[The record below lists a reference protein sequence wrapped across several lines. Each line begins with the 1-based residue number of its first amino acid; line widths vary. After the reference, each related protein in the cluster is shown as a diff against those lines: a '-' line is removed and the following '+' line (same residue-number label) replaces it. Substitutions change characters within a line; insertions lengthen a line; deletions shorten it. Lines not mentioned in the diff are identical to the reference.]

1 MSSPSPSTSTTT
13 LTNPEIEAN
22 AIAILLRYGAEIWGD
37 FTLIDRLD
45 FSEAHRPIFDHIK
58 LQLDTSPPGSVDPL
72 LLSEKM
78 RTSGI
83 GKLEGDFNPYDYLQG
98 LKDSRYV
105 EKEQAPSY
113 VKELKRLR
121 VRRDLIVKLDSA
133 RRELVGKPN
142 ASFDEMT
149 GLVEKTVTSVT
160 TDYHKGDEFSN
171 VFGDIIEVTE
181 ARADSPVDASQLGWM
196 GPFATVNQ
204 VLGALSGPGLM
215 TCIGART
222 GNQKSS
228 LGFHYHVHIAEKYDI
243 PVLLL
248 DVGEMS
254 KERIQRRA
262 VCNLSKG
269 RVPLWAVASGEW
281 RQNKEWKHIIQDE
294 CWPRVKKL
302 KIDYIN
308 VGNLS
313 PREKLSLIRR
323 YYYQKVGRGNP
334 LAILDDYL
342 KGVEALG
349 KNSSEHQ
356 AVGYYVNDIKNLITG
371 EILASFWTSVQN
383 NRTGSYQ
390 GKKASEI
397 TDSEDQMG
405 LSDRIIQQ
413 SDWGFVL
420 RFKVPE
426 ELAAEKD
433 LFGNMKLT
441 PVKTREALGKDSEKA
456 LRPIK
461 LPNGKFA
468 TNYFN
473 LESKGFHFTEK
484 GDLRRALEVLGQSV
498 INMGSGSADDK
509 HPAPRVQPL

>member
-1 MSSPSPSTSTTT
+1 MSSNQSSSTS
-13 LTNPEIEAN
+13 LYNVEIEAN
-22 AIAILLRYGAEIWGD
+22 SLALLLKHGSEIWGE
-37 FTLIDRLD
+37 FHLIDRQEY
-45 FSEAHRPIFDHIK
+45 SPAHRVLFDHIK
-58 LQLDTSPPGSVDPL
+58 IQLDSTPPGSVDPL
-72 LLSEKM
+72 ILSD
-78 RTSGI
+78 RIRAAGVTT
-83 GKLEGDFNPYDYLQG
+83 LEGGFNPADYLQG
-98 LKDSRYV
+98 LKDARYV
-105 EKEQAPSY
+105 EKDQAAFY
-113 VKELKRLR
+113 AKELKRLR
-121 VRRDLIVKLDSA
+121 VRRDLIVNLDETKKQLIKDSS
-133 RRELVGKPN
+133 
-142 ASFDEMT
+142 ASFEDMT
-149 GLVEKTVTSVT
+149 GLVEKGLTSIT
-160 TDYHKGDEFSN
+160 TDYHTGDQFSN
-171 VFGDIIEVTE
+171 VFDDIIEVTE
-181 ARADSPVDASQLGWM
+181 ARADNPIDASQMGWM
-196 GPFATVNQ
+196 GPFPTVNHI
-204 VLGALSGPGLM
+204 LGALSGPGLM

-228 LGFHYHVHIAEKYDI
+228 LGFHYHVHIAEKYNL

-302 KIDYIN
+302 RIDYIN

-323 YYYQKVGRGNP
+323 YYYQKIGRGNP

-349 KNSSEHQ
+349 KNSSEYQ

-371 EILASFWTSVQN
+371 EIPASFWTSVQN

-390 GKKASEI
+390 GKKAGEI
-397 TDSEDQMG
+397 VDSEDQMG

-426 ELAAEKD
+426 ELAMEKD

-441 PVKTREALGKDSEKA
+441 PVKTREALGKDSDKA

-461 LPNGKFA
+461 LPSGKFV

-473 LESKGFHFTEK
+473 LDSKGFYFTEK
-484 GDLRRALEVLGQSV
+484 GDLRRVLEVLGQSAV
-498 INMGSGSADDK
+498 DLTKGKDGVTPPSSQG
-509 HPAPRVQPL
+509 L

>member
-1 MSSPSPSTSTTT
+1 MSSTS
-13 LTNPEIEAN
+13 LYNAEIEAN
-22 AIAILLRYGAEIWGD
+22 SLALLLKYGSEIWGE
-37 FTLIDRLD
+37 FHLNDRMD
-45 FSEAHRPIFDHIK
+45 YSSAHRVLFDHIK
-58 LQLDTSPPGSVDPL
+58 IQLDSTPPGSVDPL
-72 LLSEKM
+72 ILSD
-78 RTSGI
+78 RIRAAGVTA
-83 GKLEGDFNPYDYLQG
+83 LEGGFNPADYLQG
-98 LKDSRYV
+98 LKDARYV
-105 EKEQAPSY
+105 EKDQAPFY
-113 VKELKRLR
+113 AKELKRLR
-121 VRRDLIVKLDSA
+121 VRRDLIVNLDNTKQQLIKDS
-133 RRELVGKPN
+133 G
-142 ASFDEMT
+142 ASFEDMT
-149 GLVEKTVTSVT
+149 GLVEKGLTSIT
-160 TDYHKGDEFSN
+160 TDYHTGDQFSN

-181 ARADSPVDASQLGWM
+181 ARADNPIDASQMGWM
-196 GPFATVNQ
+196 GPFPTVNHI
-204 VLGALSGPGLM
+204 LGALSGPGLM

-228 LGFHYHVHIAEKYDI
+228 LGFHYHVHIAEKYNL

-302 KIDYIN
+302 RIDYIN

-323 YYYQKVGRGNP
+323 YYYQKIGRGNN

-349 KNSSEHQ
+349 KNSSEYQ

-371 EILASFWTSVQN
+371 EIPASFWTSVQN

-397 TDSEDQMG
+397 VDSEDQMG

-426 ELAAEKD
+426 ELAMEKD

-461 LPNGKFA
+461 LPNGKFV

-473 LESKGFHFTEK
+473 LDSKGFYFTEK
-484 GDLRRALEVLGQSV
+484 GDLRRVLEVLGQSAIDMTKGKDGV
-498 INMGSGSADDK
+498 TSPSSQG
-509 HPAPRVQPL
+509 L